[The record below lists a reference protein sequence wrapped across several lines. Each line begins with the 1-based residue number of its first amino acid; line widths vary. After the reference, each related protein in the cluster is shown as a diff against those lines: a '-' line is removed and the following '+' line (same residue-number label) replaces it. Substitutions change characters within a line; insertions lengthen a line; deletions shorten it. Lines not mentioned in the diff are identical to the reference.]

1 MGSSRVHGEG
11 TRARSLGWDESLY
24 EGAAHGESGPP
35 DAAAGRDPAGPDDGG
50 RRGGGA
56 GRRRRPGGGN
66 GGEGRSRKKRIL
78 RWTAIT
84 VAVLILGTA
93 AAGYLY
99 VRHLDSNLRGG
110 NRSNNDG
117 PPKPE
122 ANAAGQTPLNILLI
136 GSDSRNTK
144 GNLELG
150 GSKESVGNKPLADVQ
165 KLLHVSADRKHA
177 SVVSIPRDTRVNIPE
192 CKDEKTGETFPKTN
206 KIINQALARGGPS
219 CVLDTWQQLTNVYID
234 HWMMIDFSGVV
245 KMSDAV
251 GGVEVCLKQG
261 VWDRSKPGVKG
272 GSHLKLPAGT
282 HRIQGEDALKW
293 LRTRHAFESDKGRA
307 KAQHMYMNSML
318 RELKSQNAF
327 TDAGRLTGL
336 AEAATKALVV
346 SDEIK
351 SVGKLFDLAM
361 QLKDVPSDSIT
372 MTSLPTIIDPQ
383 DRNHYIV
390 SEKDASK
397 VLTMLRDDIPFDR
410 NGDRNGG
417 TADGKQPGN
426 KPAGPAPKTP
436 MTAPG
441 ELAVSV
447 QNGTGTDT
455 RAAARGRAST
465 VAGLLTGKG
474 YSRATASRERPA
486 SEHTTVTYP
495 SAELEGDA
503 QAVAKSLGIPAT
515 AVKKSSASS
524 GVTLVVGSDWRTG
537 DVFPKAAA
545 PTAGDVPESAEA
557 VTGDD
562 TKACMDVYAPY
573 RWNGKD

>member
-1 MGSSRVHGEG
+1 MGVGGGPVGNSVQGEG

-24 EGAAHGESGPP
+24 EDGAHGES
-35 DAAAGRDPAGPDDGG
+35 DTSDRAAGSAGDGG
-50 RRGGGA
+50 GHRRGGS
-56 GRRRRPGGGN
+56 RRRRRGSGD
-66 GGEGRSRKKRIL
+66 GEGRSRKKRIL

-84 VAVLILGTA
+84 LAVLILGTA

-110 NRSNNDG
+110 NRSNNEG

-136 GSDSRNTK
+136 GSDSRNEK
-144 GNLELG
+144 ENLALG
-150 GSKESVGNKPLADVQ
+150 GSKESVGSKPLADVQ

-192 CKDEKTGETFPKTN
+192 CSDAKTGEKFPKTN
-206 KIINQALARGGPS
+206 GIINKALGRGGPS
-219 CVLDTWQQLTNVYID
+219 CVLDTWQQLTGIYID

-251 GGVEVCLKQG
+251 GGVDVCLKQG
-261 VWDRSKPGVKG
+261 VWDRSKPGVRG

-282 HRIQGEDALKW
+282 QKIQGEDALKW

-327 TDAGRLTGL
+327 TDTGRLTDL
-336 AEAATKALVV
+336 AEAATKALSV

-351 SVGKLFDLAM
+351 SVTKLFNLAM

-372 MTSLPTIIDPQ
+372 MTSLPTVQDPQ
-383 DRNHYIV
+383 DANHYV
-390 SEKDASK
+390 VAEKDAAK
-397 VLTMLRDDIPFDR
+397 VLTMIRDDIPFDK
-410 NGDRNGG
+410 NGDKNDGKG
-417 TADGKQPGN
+417 DGKQAK
-426 KPAGPAPKTP
+426 KPAGPKPKAP

-441 ELAVSV
+441 ELAVTV
-447 QNGTGTDT
+447 QNGTGTD
-455 RAAARGRAST
+455 AKGPVKGRASDI
-465 VAGLLTGKG
+465 AGVLTGKG
-474 YSRATASRERPA
+474 YARATANREPPA
-486 SEHTTVTYP
+486 TEHTTVTFP

-503 QAVAKSLGIPAT
+503 QAVAKALGIPDS
-515 AVKKSSASS
+515 AVKKSSAAS
-524 GVTLVVGSDWRTG
+524 GVTVVVGSDWRTG
-537 DVFPKAAA
+537 NAFPKAAA
-545 PTAGDVPESAEA
+545 PTAGDVPDSAEA
-557 VTGDD
+557 VTGND